1 MGKNDGQFPK
11 IVCINLYLIHYFC
24 NKEIKM
30 ENEQAWVKS
39 GVDGLEWDD
48 VFTEDWKIYEEEENE

>member
-1 MGKNDGQFPK
+1 
-11 IVCINLYLIHYFC
+11 
-24 NKEIKM
+24 M

-48 VFTEDWKIYEEEENE
+48 VFTEDWEIYEEEENEYGVNKTST